1 MTAQMASESR
11 LGQQTRTLEEA
22 ISVYKKIPPERMN
35 GNPQV
40 QEAVKEFIRLF
51 PDKEVIDY

>member
-1 MTAQMASESR
+1 MEDSQADILSGDEIDT
-11 LGQQTRTLEEA
+11 GI
-22 ISVYKKIPPERMN
+22 ISLMPEFC